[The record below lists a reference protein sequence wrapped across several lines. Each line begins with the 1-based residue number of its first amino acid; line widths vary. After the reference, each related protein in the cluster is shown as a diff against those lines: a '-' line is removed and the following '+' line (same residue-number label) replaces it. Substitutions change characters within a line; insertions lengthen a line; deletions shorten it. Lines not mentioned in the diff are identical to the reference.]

1 MITTPQT
8 ILDKVSSRLNEL
20 TTISSGQRFDFLNLS
35 IQALLDYSRWKF
47 AKKKHTLSVVAAD
60 QEYDL
65 TSEISDWNP
74 LWGVDTIYVGGS
86 QIFPIDYEDKAK
98 YTNVQKFCFTPDE
111 KSIYFTKA
119 LDGTETIEIWYFQRH
134 VDVDEVTDTLNVSL
148 PEATLKGITLYMKHL
163 VHDAKRQRND
173 ARNAI
178 LDFQEA
184 MEELTMQHASKKAKH
199 HPNQI
204 RSPLQHV
211 GAVRNY
217 AKH

>member
-1 MITTPQT
+1 MITTPQKV
-8 ILDKVSSRLNEL
+8 LNKVSAKVNEL
-20 TTISSGQRFDFLNLS
+20 TTITSGQRFEFLNLS
-35 IQALLDYSRWKF
+35 VQALLDYSKWKF
-47 AKKKHTLSVVAAD
+47 AKKKHTLTVVAAD

-65 TSEISDWNP
+65 TSEISDYNP
-74 LWGVDTIYVGGS
+74 LWGVDIIYVGGE
-86 QIFPIDYEDKAK
+86 QIYPKPYEDKAL
-98 YTNVQKFCFTPDE
+98 YTNVQSFCFLPDE

-119 LDGTETIEIWYFQRH
+119 LDGTEVIEIWYFQRH
-134 VDVDEVTDTLNVSL
+134 IDVDETTDALNVSL
-148 PEATLKGITLYMKHL
+148 PEATMKGITLYMKHL
-163 VHDAKRQRND
+163 IHDAKRQRND

-184 MEELTMQHASKKAKH
+184 MEELTMQSASKKAKH
-199 HPNQI
+199 SSNAI

>member
-1 MITTPQT
+1 MITTPQKA
-8 ILDKVSSRLNEL
+8 LNKVSAKLNEL
-20 TTISSGQRFDFLNLS
+20 TTITSGQRFEFFNLS
-35 IQALLDYSRWKF
+35 VQALLDYSKWKF
-47 AKKKHTLSVVAAD
+47 AKKKHTLSVTTEA
-60 QEYDL
+60 EYDL

-74 LWGVDTIYVGGS
+74 LWGVDIIYVDGD
-86 QIFPIDYEDKAK
+86 QIFPVDYEDKDL
-98 YTNVQKFCFTPDE
+98 YTNTMKFCFTPDE
-111 KSIYFTKA
+111 KSIYFTKE
-119 LDGTETIEIWYFQRH
+119 LTGSETIEIWYFQRH
-134 VDVDEVTDTLNVSL
+134 VDVDETSDTLNVPL

-184 MEELTMQHASKKAKH
+184 MEELTMQSASKKAKH
-199 HPNQI
+199 SSKAI

-211 GAVRNY
+211 GTVRNY